1 MKGKIMFKKTFL
13 TIAFIASVFVLTGC
27 GKSTTTQ
34 PAVEKDAPAVEK
46 DAAQQPTASEQKTTD
61 SKTFDESMK
70 KGLDQ
75 YEPVLAVMK
84 NSFKA
89 KNEYPN
95 GFDPNLVA
103 KADYPIFNYMYSGP
117 KDVILEVELSNKVKA
132 YFCTN
137 KDMENCNPEVKKDG
151 VTYTTYKDWVVATKK

>member
-13 TIAFIASVFVLTGC
+13 TIAFIASALVLTGC

-46 DAAQQPTASEQKTTD
+46 DAPAAEQPNLSKA
-61 SKTFDESMK
+61 KTFDESMQ

-75 YEPVLAVMK
+75 YEPVLAK
-84 NSFKA
+84 FKSSFKA

-95 GFDPNLVA
+95 SFDPNLVA
-103 KADYPIFNYMYSGP
+103 KADYPYFNYMYYGP
-117 KDVILEVELSNKVKA
+117 KEIVLEVELSDNVKA
-132 YFCTN
+132 YFCSN
-137 KDMENCNPEVKKDG
+137 KDMENCNPDVKKDG
-151 VTYTTYKDWVVATKK
+151 VTYSSYKDWVVATKK

>member
-1 MKGKIMFKKTFL
+1 MTL
-13 TIAFIASVFVLTGC
+13 FVTGC
-27 GKSTTTQ
+27 GKTTTQ
-34 PAVEKDAPAVEK
+34 PAVENNTPAMENNGE
-46 DAAQQPTASEQKTTD
+46 QTAKSE

-75 YEPVLAVMK
+75 YETVLAVMK